1 MHKIKR
7 FFWRFSSVKQ
17 ELIFYNIVLFV
28 FVFAVVI
35 ILNFSNLKTISA
47 YADFSAQYST
57 LSSFYKNVKAADQL
71 AQNCL
76 YTGSVEEQ
84 AKYNLCK
91 NDANHNINDLSNMF
105 EDEKL
110 RWRFG
115 RLKNMV
121 QTYDEVFLE
130 LREKKD
136 ISLEEYNIKY
146 DFLVDTAKNI
156 DLTATQFYN
165 LLTDEMNRQ
174 SKEMIRN
181 WQVQA
186 KFIILL
192 TAGMIVIA
200 IAFSAMCIKD
210 ITQPIGR
217 IVKNIQKIKM
227 GKYDLKQVKHA
238 GKEISILCDAFD
250 DMAKSVQG
258 HILSVEENAKLEK
271 ELLEKENENLKI
283 SELLMETELKA
294 LQGQMNPHFLFNT
307 LSMISKMAYMEQAE
321 QTSEM
326 METVSDLLRYSLDKS
341 SKTSD
346 LYNEIECAQNYL
358 IIQRKRFGHRVKFEL
373 FVAEDVPNITMPG
386 MIFQPLIENAVIHGV
401 GQLVQNA
408 FVSIQVIR
416 DETKIYIVFEDN
428 GKGME
433 SDLVESILTGRRA
446 GNFKKSNGTNIGMN
460 NVFRRLE
467 MFYGPD
473 STVQIESSIDCG
485 TVIILTLPI
494 AAEEEEEQDV

>member
-1 MHKIKR
+1 MQKIKR
-7 FFWRFSSVKQ
+7 FFWRFNSVKQ
-17 ELIFYNIVLFV
+17 ELIFYNIILFV
-28 FVFAVVI
+28 FVSAVVI
-35 ILNFSNLKTISA
+35 VSNYSNLKTLSA
-47 YADFSAQYST
+47 YADFSKQYSI

-76 YTGSVEEQ
+76 YTGSIEDQ
-84 AKYNLCK
+84 AKYKVCK
-91 NDANHNINDLSNMF
+91 EEATRNIDDIINMVN
-105 EDEKL
+105 DEKL

-115 RLKNMV
+115 LLKNMV
-121 QTYDEVFLE
+121 QTYDEVFTEIRLKE
-130 LREKKD
+130 D
-136 ISLEEYNIKY
+136 IAFVDYNIKY

-174 SKEMIRN
+174 SEEMIQS
-181 WQVQA
+181 WQAQA
-186 KFIILL
+186 KGIILL

-210 ITQPIGR
+210 ITHPIGR

-227 GKYDLKQVKHA
+227 GEYDLKQVKHA

-258 HILSVEENAKLEK
+258 HIQSVEENAKLEK

-283 SELLMETELKA
+283 SEILMETELKA

-341 SKTSD
+341 SKTSN
-346 LYNEIECAQNYL
+346 LYDEIECAENYL

-373 FVAEDVPNITMPG
+373 FVADHLPNITMPA

-401 GQLVQNA
+401 GQVVQSA
-408 FVSIQVIR
+408 WVSIQVIR
-416 DETKIYIVFEDN
+416 DETKIYISIEDN

-433 SDLVESILTGRRA
+433 SDLVESILVGRRETC
-446 GNFKKSNGTNIGMN
+446 FKKGNGINIGMS

-467 MFYGPD
+467 MFYGPE
-473 STVQIESSIDCG
+473 STVQIESSTDCG

-494 AAEEEEEQDV
+494 TTEKEEQDV